1 MSLRRAIDGKW
12 TVCIVEK
19 YSIMSDHIVNWY
31 THTDFYHFLQWKKN
45 IYYTSHTHGP
55 IYTFYHAPQIDDNLH
70 KYISQ
75 GASAF
80 HEYPY
85 SNQTLISC
93 FCYIPSCYGMLW
105 TWTILFYFLFFFLIL
120 LFFFFIFFFFGDDE
134 KGMWQ
139 GSHMT
144 GHMIWHHRPRIW

>member
-1 MSLRRAIDGKW
+1 M
-12 TVCIVEK
+12 VEK
-19 YSIMSDHIVNWY
+19 HSIMSDHIVNWY

-55 IYTFYHAPQIDDNLH
+55 ICTFYHAPQIDDNLH

-85 SNQTLISC
+85 PNQTLISC
-93 FCYIPSCYGMLW
+93 FCCIPSLHHSSLCKDLLW
-105 TWTILFYFLFFFLIL
+105 SILAYWNSLCKLAVQYTNCKNI
-120 LFFFFIFFFFGDDE
+120 
-134 KGMWQ
+134 
-139 GSHMT
+139 T
-144 GHMIWHHRPRIW
+144 GYKHLPYISESNFHW